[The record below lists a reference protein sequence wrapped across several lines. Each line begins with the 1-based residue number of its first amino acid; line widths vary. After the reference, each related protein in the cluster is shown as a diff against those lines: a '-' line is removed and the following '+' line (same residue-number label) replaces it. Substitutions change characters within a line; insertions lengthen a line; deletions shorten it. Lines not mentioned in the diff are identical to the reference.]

1 MSIRIVADSSCDL
14 PVSFVTDK
22 GVDFATVPLK
32 IRVGELEF
40 VDDAQLDVSKMLAA
54 MKASKAPSSTA
65 CPSPEEF
72 AAQFRQADEVYAVTI
87 SSKLSGTY
95 NSACIAREMVLEEC
109 PHKKIHVL
117 DSLSTSSAMG
127 LLILRLMGYIRAG
140 KLDFDAVV
148 ERVEHYRK
156 TLSTRFLIQSFD
168 NLIKAGRMSRITG
181 TVAQVLSIRPIC
193 GDNGRGEIKIFEK
206 VRGSKTAMTRL
217 VEMMADKASP
227 DGKPIF
233 ITHCNNP
240 GDAEFL
246 RDVACR
252 LYKPSDVRLFE
263 MRGLAAYYAGDKGVI
278 LAY

>member
-1 MSIRIVADSSCDL
+1 MSVKIVADSSCDL
-14 PVSFVTDK
+14 PIPFVVDK
-22 GVDFATVPLK
+22 GVDFAVVPLK
-32 IRVGELEF
+32 IRVGHREF
-40 VDDAQLDVSKMLAA
+40 IDDPSLDVPELLAA
-54 MKASKAPSSTA
+54 MKSDKGPSSTA

-72 AAQFRQADEVYAVTI
+72 AAQFRGADEVFAVTI

-95 NSACIAREMVLEEC
+95 NSACVARDMVLEES
-109 PHKKIHVL
+109 PHKKIHVV
-117 DSLSTSSAMG
+117 DSLATSSAMG

-140 KLDFDAVV
+140 KLEFDSIA
-148 ERVEHYRK
+148 ERTELYRK

-193 GDNGRGEIKIFEK
+193 GDNGKGEIKIFEK

-233 ITHCNNP
+233 ISHCNNP
-240 GDAEFL
+240 EDAEFL

-252 LYKPSDVRLFE
+252 LYSPSQVRIFD
-263 MRGLAAYYAGDKGVI
+263 MRGLASYYAGDKGVI